1 MKKSYLLLAL
11 FFAFAQNL
19 IAQVNDNDPVHHRF
33 NISALQ
39 SRTQTSPQSSQSPLS
54 TGTSGTGANIDVL
67 YHKIFWR
74 INPDSTKYIRGSV
87 QTNFKTIV
95 GSVSSINFDLRST
108 LTIDSVYFRGAKL
121 PGASITRTGNTF
133 AIALGTTLANNFI
146 DSVIVYYRGAPP
158 AVSGAAQGYQIGNDA
173 GAGNY
178 VNTLSESYE
187 DRDWWPCKADMQ
199 DKIDSMDIT
208 VSVPWASPA
217 AGDTFWVASNGKLVD
232 STISGTSRLFTYK
245 TRYPIASYLV
255 AVTVARFTRY
265 YRTPVNINGTLV
277 PVVYYLFRGKTAGT
291 YNTILTAMDNMR
303 MALDSLSDRYGDYGF
318 KNEKHGFYEGLQG
331 AAGMEHQTF
340 SAIATG
346 SISSNSVLAHE
357 LAHQWFGDKV
367 SFATWNDLW
376 LAEGFARYSES
387 LVGEMVPST
396 GINPL
401 TKRTSSKT
409 TAQGIPTT
417 PVRLSDADQATSNL
431 IWTAANDD
439 AVYEKGAM
447 VVGML
452 RALLGDAKFFTALRN
467 YQTAPGLAYKS
478 ATTDSL
484 RIYMSQQ
491 AGLDMT
497 NFFDDWVIKVGHPTT
512 TINWNTPVAKKF
524 VVSVGGQT
532 RTGVPPA
539 VTAYFRN
546 VIALNVK
553 DATHDTTI
561 IIYDQGSGNL
571 SKAGNGIDPATPG
584 NLLSFDLS
592 FTPTWVAFDS
602 LKQTLSNGS
611 TAKVG
616 TLAVKV
622 IDFSA
627 RKNGAVNDVNITLA
641 TNDPITKIEVL
652 KSNNGANFTVAG
664 EMTLAAAGLN
674 PTYRFT
680 DAVPY
685 NPATFYRAK
694 VYSATADV
702 DYTQIVKVQSG
713 IIKGITVSPNP
724 ATNEVKI
731 NFDNAAR
738 SKTTVRILAS
748 DGKEVI
754 SSTTNNGFVRFDI
767 STLASGNYKVQV
779 ILDGTIAETVS
790 LLKRQ

>member
-11 FFAFAQNL
+11 VFVFAQHL
-19 IAQVNDNDPVHHRF
+19 TAQDDDSKPFYHRF
-33 NISALQ
+33 HPAI
-39 SRTQTSPQSSQSPLS
+39 PPSQSPQPETS
-54 TGTSGTGANIDVL
+54 GFSGTGSNIDVL

-95 GSVSSINFDLRST
+95 ASVTSINFDLRST
-108 LTIDSVYFRGAKL
+108 LTIDSVRFRGARL
-121 PGASITRTGNTF
+121 PAGNITRTGNTF

-146 DSVIVYYRGAPP
+146 DSVVVYYRGAPP
-158 AVSGAAQGYQIGNDA
+158 AASGAAQGYQIGSDA

-217 AGDTFWVASNGKLVD
+217 AGDTFWVATNGKLVD
-232 STISGTSRLFTYK
+232 STISGSSRLFTFK

-255 AVTVARFTRY
+255 AVTVARFTRFH
-265 YRTPVNINGTLV
+265 RAPVNINGTMV
-277 PVVYYLFRGKTAGT
+277 PVIYYLFRGKSAGT
-291 YNTILTAMDNMR
+291 YTTINTAMDNMR
-303 MALDSLSDRYGDYGF
+303 MALDSLSDKYGDYGF

-387 LVGEMVPST
+387 LVGELVPST

-401 TKRTSSKT
+401 TKRNSSKT
-409 TAQGIPTT
+409 AAQGIPNTT
-417 PVRLSDADQATSNL
+417 VRLSNASIASSDL
-431 IWTAANDD
+431 IWTANNDAAIYD
-439 AVYEKGAM
+439 KGAM

-452 RALLGDAKFFTALRN
+452 RALLGNTKFFTALKN
-467 YQTAPGLAYKS
+467 YQTSPGLAYKS

-484 RIYMSQQ
+484 KFYMTQQ
-491 AGLDMT
+491 AGVDMT
-497 NFFDDWVIKVGHPTT
+497 PFFDDWVLGTGHPTT
-512 TINWNTPVAKKF
+512 VINWNTPVARRL
-524 VVSVGGQT
+524 VVSVGSQSKTAGSS
-532 RTGVPPA
+532 
-539 VTAYFRN
+539 VTYFDN

-553 DATHDTTI
+553 NSTNDTTI

-571 SKAGNGIDPATPG
+571 SKAGDGISAATPG
-584 NLLSFDLS
+584 NLLTFDLS

-611 TAKVG
+611 TSKIG

-627 RKNGAVNDVNITLA
+627 RKNGIVNDVNMTLA
-641 TNDPITKIEVL
+641 TNDPIHKIEVL
-652 KSNNGANFTVAG
+652 KSNNGTNFNSAG
-664 EMTLAAAGLN
+664 EMTLAAGGLN
-674 PTYRFT
+674 PTYRFK
-680 DAVPY
+680 DATPFG
-685 NPATFYRAK
+685 PATFYRAK
-694 VYSATADV
+694 IYSATADI
-702 DYTQIVKVQSG
+702 DYTNIVKVQSG
-713 IIKGITVSPNP
+713 ISKGITLTPNP
-724 ATNEVKI
+724 ASNEVKI
-731 NFDNAAR
+731 NFANAER
-738 SKTTVRILAS
+738 SKAVIKILAA
-748 DGKEVI
+748 DGREVM
-754 SSTTNNGFVRFDI
+754 SSTTNNGFIRFDI
-767 STLASGNYKVQV
+767 SNLAGGNYKVQV
-779 ILDGTIAETVS
+779 ILDGGVTETVS